1 MNRGGEEQLQCR
13 GGGDEQ
19 DGGGGGGGGGGGVR
33 MGRGTGDS
41 GANRKHTPHL
51 KIPHWRG
58 IMLIPHLLLT
68 GKGSRAGTK

>member
-1 MNRGGEEQLQCR
+1 MKRGGEEQLQPR
-13 GGGDEQ
+13 GGGDA
-19 DGGGGGGGGGGGVR
+19 GGQEEGGGVK

-51 KIPHWRG
+51 KIPHCRG
-58 IMLIPHLLLT
+58 IMLIPHLLLK